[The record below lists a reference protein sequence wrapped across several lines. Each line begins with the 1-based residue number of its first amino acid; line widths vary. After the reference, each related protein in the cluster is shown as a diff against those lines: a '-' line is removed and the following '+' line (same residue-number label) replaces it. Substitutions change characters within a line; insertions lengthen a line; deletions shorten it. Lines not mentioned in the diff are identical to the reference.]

1 LGFVA
6 AGGAV
11 LAIALLPML
20 KKLSQSHRDNNQA
33 IDPRLVI
40 AEER

>member
-1 LGFVA
+1 
-6 AGGAV
+6 
-11 LAIALLPML
+11 ML

-33 IDPRLVI
+33 IDPHLVM